1 MAHVARGPLDVG
13 CLIAEVAASERG
25 ATAAFLGTVR
35 AGPEDGPVVQI
46 VYSAYEAMLEE
57 EFGRIAAEAR
67 ARWPGAAVAAQ
78 HRLGD
83 VPLGE
88 ASIAVVVAAP
98 HRDAALE
105 ACRYVIEEA
114 KRRLP
119 VWKREILADGSAAWR
134 DNAGGRVPARHAGEA
149 EP

>member
-1 MAHVARGPLDVG
+1 
-13 CLIAEVAASERG
+13 
-25 ATAAFLGTVR
+25 
-35 AGPEDGPVVQI
+35 
-46 VYSAYEAMLEE
+46 
-57 EFGRIAAEAR
+57 
-67 ARWPGAAVAAQ
+67 
-78 HRLGD
+78 
-83 VPLGE
+83 
-88 ASIAVVVAAP
+88 VVVAAP